1 MFWEKKNIPFAYF
14 RYVKSFPDCIID
26 QSFHVNAFCNKY
38 ADVLET
44 NFGGYVQV
52 LVDKYTYN
60 GTCYGDYD
68 YGNQNELLF

>member
-1 MFWEKKNIPFAYF
+1 
-14 RYVKSFPDCIID
+14 
-26 QSFHVNAFCNKY
+26 VNAFCNKY
-38 ADVLET
+38 FDVLET